1 MATNIG
7 RLRYKVDLQKATD
20 TADGGGGRSQ
30 AYSNIAQIYADIRP
44 QSGTEQYRQG
54 KVQDK
59 TTHNIF
65 VRHRADISTAYRI
78 KYENRLF
85 NIRQIINVDERDR
98 FLKLVCDEGVVS

>member
-30 AYSNIAQIYADIRP
+30 AYSTIAQIFADIRP
-44 QSGTEQYRQG
+44 QSGAEQYRQG
-54 KVQDK
+54 KVQDR

-65 VRHRADISTAYRI
+65 IRHRTDISTDYRI

-98 FLKLVCDEGVVS
+98 FYKLVCNEGEVS

>member
-20 TADGGGGRSQ
+20 TADGAGGRSQ

-44 QSGTEQYRQG
+44 QSGGEQYRQG

-65 VRHRADISTAYRI
+65 VRYRADISTAYRI
-78 KYENRLF
+78 KYESRLF

-98 FLKLVCDEGVVS
+98 FLKLVCDEGVKS

>member
-1 MATNIG
+1 MATSIG

-20 TADGGGGRSQ
+20 TSDGAGGRSQ
-30 AYSNIAQIYADIRP
+30 AYNTIAQLFADIRP
-44 QSGTEQYRQG
+44 QGGAEQYRQG

-65 VRHRADISTAYRI
+65 IRHRSDISTDYRI

-85 NIRQIINVDERDR
+85 NIRQVINVDERDR
-98 FLKLVCDEGVVS
+98 FYKLVCNEGEVS